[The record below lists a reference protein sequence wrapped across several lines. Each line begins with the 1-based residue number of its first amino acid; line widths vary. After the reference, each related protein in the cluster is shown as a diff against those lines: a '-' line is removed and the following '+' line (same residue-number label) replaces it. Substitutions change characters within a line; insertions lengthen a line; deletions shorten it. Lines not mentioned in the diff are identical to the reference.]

1 MSDRISEPL
10 TLEERA
16 DALSVHVGLSA
27 DPVSE
32 LSKLK
37 SQKLVEDA
45 GHAGDSFWLVLGGQ
59 QFGYR
64 LQKDRQCGLG

>member
-1 MSDRISEPL
+1 MSFRISEPL

-16 DALSVHVGLSA
+16 DALSVHVGISA

-37 SQKLVEDA
+37 DQKLVEDA
-45 GHAGDSFWLVLGGQ
+45 GHAGDSFWLVLGGET
-59 QFGYR
+59 FGYKLNR
-64 LQKDRQCGLG
+64 SGS